1 MNIAV
6 DIDDTLA
13 DTFDYYIPF
22 VAEFF
27 GADEEDLR
35 RRNISYNTLP
45 PEWSDRDL
53 ELGMAYDDKYVPDT
67 PFKPDAAEGI
77 NALRAMGHRIFII
90 TARCDQ
96 NYRDPVGTTKKELE
110 NGKIVYDKL
119 ICTLNKAAACTAEKI
134 DILIDDCPANCL
146 AAAAVGVSPIVF
158 SSKAYPNP
166 PSEFPLVFNWTQTVE
181 TVKKIAVSREK
192 EMIS

>member
-22 VAEFF
+22 IAEFF
-27 GADEEDLR
+27 GADEEELR
-35 RRNISYNTLP
+35 RKNISYNTLP
-45 PEWSDRDL
+45 PEWKSREN
-53 ELGMAYDDKYVPDT
+53 ELAMTYDDRYIPDT

-77 NALRAMGHRIFII
+77 RALREMGHKIFII
-90 TARCDQ
+90 TARTDR
-96 NYRDPVGTTKKELE
+96 NYHDPVETTEKELS
-110 NGKIVYDKL
+110 NGGIVYDKL
-119 ICTLNKAAACTAEKI
+119 ICTTDKASACRTEKI
-134 DILIDDCPANCL
+134 DILIDDYPANCL

-166 PSEFPLVFNWTQTVE
+166 PREFPLVRSWAQAVE
-181 TVKKIAVSREK
+181 KVKEISKNSAK
-192 EMIS
+192 ETKA